1 MDVGFTPRSRALSR
15 RIPRIIKRIVLI
27 RNYALLSFIEQ
38 ILSDSGC
45 IVLALCELRGD
56 IINIEVKSITPRE
69 VEIMTIVIKQ
79 AISGPSYFE
88 ATTDLGT
95 IARDNK
101 EDLVATLKWIFGWKN
116 IRVKTELA
124 DITDR
129 SALPTF

>member
-1 MDVGFTPRSRALSR
+1 
-15 RIPRIIKRIVLI
+15 
-27 RNYALLSFIEQ
+27 
-38 ILSDSGC
+38 
-45 IVLALCELRGD
+45 
-56 IINIEVKSITPRE
+56 
-69 VEIMTIVIKQ
+69 MTIVIKQ

-101 EDLVATLKWIFGWKN
+101 EDLVATLKRIFGWKS
-116 IRVKTELA
+116 IRIKTELA